1 MNSLADD
8 AELNSPG
15 EILHTDTSQNV
26 VSVNLILKTTRV
38 TELLILTFLGCEK
51 RPRGSDTP
59 LTIGTDIFVGKIL
72 DYNFNDNIH
81 RFGKYSVAAL
91 STEIQVI
98 HYAKL

>member
-15 EILHTDTSQNV
+15 EILHTDTSPNV

-51 RPRGSDTP
+51 KAER
-59 LTIGTDIFVGKIL
+59 
-72 DYNFNDNIH
+72 
-81 RFGKYSVAAL
+81 
-91 STEIQVI
+91 E
-98 HYAKL
+98 

>member
-51 RPRGSDTP
+51 KGREG
-59 LTIGTDIFVGKIL
+59 
-72 DYNFNDNIH
+72 
-81 RFGKYSVAAL
+81 
-91 STEIQVI
+91 VI
-98 HYAKL
+98 HH

>member
-51 RPRGSDTP
+51 KRPRGSDTP
-59 LTIGTDIFVGKIL
+59 LTIGTDIFGRHEKL
-72 DYNFNDNIH
+72 
-81 RFGKYSVAAL
+81 L
-91 STEIQVI
+91 SAITWQLV
-98 HYAKL
+98 L